1 MIIEENE
8 KMKRINNKMKD
19 LSALNS
25 PLEKTSV
32 VNLVIERIKE
42 AIINKEIKPGDYL
55 PAEADLAQNL
65 GVGKSSV
72 REALKM
78 LEAMGVV
85 EIRQGSGTFIPKEPA
100 SNSISPLL
108 FQLLLEQASAKDL
121 IELRMI
127 FEPAYT
133 ELAMERATEKD
144 FLRIEDTIK
153 LMEDKIN
160 NHIQTAEDDLLFHE
174 TIMDVTNN
182 PLIINIGRTIHE
194 LFKFSISTSIKNIPE
209 KSITDHKRILN
220 AMRNKNK
227 EELRYAILESYKGWI
242 ENIDHQCSSS

>member
-1 MIIEENE
+1 
-8 KMKRINNKMKD
+8 MKTANKKKN
-19 LSALNS
+19 SVALNS

-32 VNLVIERIKE
+32 VNLVLERIKE

-85 EIRQGSGTFIPKEPA
+85 EIRQGSGTFIPLEPA
-100 SNSISPLL
+100 TNSISPLM

-121 IELRMI
+121 VELRMI

-133 ELAMERATEKD
+133 QLAMERATAED
-144 FLRIEDTIK
+144 FDRIENTIS
-153 LMEDKIN
+153 LMEKKIECN
-160 NHIQTAEDDLLFHE
+160 SQTAEDDLLFHE
-174 TIMDVTNN
+174 TIMDITQN

-194 LFKFSISTSIKNIPE
+194 LFKFSIGTSIKNIPE
-209 KSITDHKRILN
+209 TSISDHKRILA
-220 AMRNKNK
+220 AMRKK
-227 EELRYAILESYKGWI
+227 DHEELHEAVLQSYKGWI
-242 ENIDHQCSSS
+242 ENIA